1 MSDEHFFGILDGLRA
16 SGTMNMFGAPR
27 YLQDHFGLSK
37 EDSTRS
43 ISLWTKR
50 YQ

>member
-1 MSDEHFFGILDGLRA
+1 MSDEQFFGILDGLRA

-37 EDSTRS
+37 EDANR
-43 ISLWTKR
+43 IFSLWTKR